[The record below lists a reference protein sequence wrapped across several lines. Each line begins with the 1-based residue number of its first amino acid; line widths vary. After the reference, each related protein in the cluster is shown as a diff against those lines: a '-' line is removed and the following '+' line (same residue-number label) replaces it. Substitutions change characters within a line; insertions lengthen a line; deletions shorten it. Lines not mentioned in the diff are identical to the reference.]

1 MKKKLLIVLGSLVA
15 ILGIVYLSGYFDGGE
30 VTAAD
35 NEQGETTNNEL
46 KDVYDDMETPFDDE
60 NTEDS
65 QSDEGEDVDFD
76 PNEYVD

>member
-35 NEQGETTNNEL
+35 NEQGETTKAAVEL
-46 KDVYDDMETPFDDE
+46 DLSDE
-60 NTEDS
+60 NIKKTMPNFKDTTE
-65 QSDEGEDVDFD
+65 VDFGLEPLDITAD
-76 PNEYVD
+76 P